1 MEERDPPQLGLLR
14 RHRHRRRKP
23 ALHRSVPRPRPQ
35 LPRPLR
41 APTPPHHLRLARESA
56 QPLALRRA
64 TCEGDHAPDEP
75 LTHRQLHA
83 RARAVQHPGL
93 PEHAPNRWLHHGHR
107 PIAFGDE
114 QLRPGVGHP
123 ERLRHRRRT
132 LPAEPGRQPHRHRR
146 RRDLPRGRRDPRPI
160 LQVAGRA
167 ADMSAVAHR
176 AALSR
181 RATALAWFA
190 VAAPPLAWALQL
202 LVGYGIEEAA
212 CSPGGGPTGRPDA
225 SRPATAVVTAAGVVV
240 AVLAVL
246 ASARTLRATRAGQV
260 DDPRGRVAFMALA
273 GIAGGLLF
281 GALILLSLIAV
292 ITLD

>member
-1 MEERDPPQLGLLR
+1 
-14 RHRHRRRKP
+14 
-23 ALHRSVPRPRPQ
+23 
-35 LPRPLR
+35 
-41 APTPPHHLRLARESA
+41 
-56 QPLALRRA
+56 
-64 TCEGDHAPDEP
+64 
-75 LTHRQLHA
+75 
-83 RARAVQHPGL
+83 
-93 PEHAPNRWLHHGHR
+93 
-107 PIAFGDE
+107 
-114 QLRPGVGHP
+114 
-123 ERLRHRRRT
+123 
-132 LPAEPGRQPHRHRR
+132 
-146 RRDLPRGRRDPRPI
+146 
-160 LQVAGRA
+160 
-167 ADMSAVAHR
+167 MSAVAHR

-212 CSPGGGPTGRPDA
+212 CSPGSGSTGLADA

-292 ITLD
+292 ITLDACPT